1 MSHPRLRRVA
11 LLAGALVVLVAAVAR
26 ADAVIESGTVALR
39 VNAEFQPRLLPKHT
53 FAPVEFEGVADIGGR
68 GAAVPPAL
76 ERIVVD
82 FDRDGRLSVAGLP
95 TCAPER
101 IAEAGVAEARRLCRG
116 AIVGSGEIE
125 ADVDLPTGVVVAR
138 SPLTV
143 FNGPPLAGHPTAV
156 IHAQIKVPGTQTYAI
171 LVPIEKR
178 RGEFRYRATVDIP
191 PLAAGLGSLTHI
203 AVKIGRRYT
212 VGGQRRSYVSAR
224 CSDNILRSQATFD
237 FAGGF
242 DIEGTG
248 LEKFCRSR

>member
-1 MSHPRLRRVA
+1 VPLPRLRRVA
-11 LLAGALVVLVAAVAR
+11 LLGAALVVLGAAVAR
-26 ADAVIESGTVALR
+26 ADAVIESGPVALHL
-39 VNAEFQPRLLPKHT
+39 NAEFQPRLLPKHS

-68 GAAVPPAL
+68 GAPVPPAL

-82 FDRDGRLSVAGLP
+82 FDRDGRLNVAGLP

-101 IAEAGVAEARRLCRG
+101 IAGAGVAEARRLCKG
-116 AIVGSGEIE
+116 AIVGTGEIE
-125 ADVDLPTGVVVAR
+125 ADVALPSGVVTAS

-156 IHAQIKVPGTQTYAI
+156 LHAQTQVPATQTYAI
-171 LVPIEKR
+171 VVPIEKR

-191 PLAAGLGSLTHI
+191 PLAGGLGALTHI

-212 VGGQRRSYVSAR
+212 VAGQRRSYVSAR
-224 CSDNILRSQATFD
+224 CSDSILRSRAAFD

-248 LEKFCRSR
+248 LEKFCRAR

>member
-1 MSHPRLRRVA
+1 MPHARLRRVA
-11 LLAGALVVLVAAVAR
+11 LLCGALFLLAATVAR
-26 ADAVIESGTVALR
+26 GDAVIESGPVALR
-39 VNAEFQPRLLPKHT
+39 VNAEFQPRLLPKHS

-68 GAAVPPAL
+68 GSPVPPAL

-101 IAEAGVAEARRLCRG
+101 IAGVGVAAARRLCRG

-125 ADVDLPTGVVVAR
+125 ADVGLPTGVVRAH

-143 FNGPPLAGHPTAV
+143 FNGPRVAGHPTAV
-156 IHAQIKVPGTQTYAI
+156 LHAQTRVPATQTYAI

-191 PLAAGLGSLTHI
+191 PLAGGLGSLTHI

-212 VGGQRRSYVSAR
+212 VDGRRRSYVSAR
-224 CSDNILRSQATFD
+224 CSDSILRSQAAFD